1 MPLRNSPPPRR
12 CPAPGSPRRRIACRT
27 STSCGGTGI
36 GIIGTGGGTTTIIG
50 GGIITI
56 GGVTTITTGGGITII
71 TGGGII
77 TTGGDTIITTG
88 GGTIIVIGSKTRLRL
103 LHWQAGAAMS
113 RAGDPGAVDPAPGTS

>member
-1 MPLRNSPPPRR
+1 LPLRNSPPPRR

-27 STSCGGTGI
+27 STSCGGIDI

-77 TTGGDTIITTG
+77 TTGG
-88 GGTIIVIGSKTRLRL
+88 GTIIVTGSKTRLRL